1 MHDRNTEK
9 ITEIIRQLIC
19 LKKGKGTMK
28 GRRCVAVFCMTAMLL
43 SVNEM
48 GAGSWKQG
56 ELVAAADDSMWK
68 EIPEY
73 FVFSSGVG
81 AWATELQVEDDGSFT
96 GVYHD
101 SEMGDTGDGY
111 PNGTVY
117 FCNFSGKFTEPL
129 RFDKCMY
136 EMDLEELETEGT
148 EGESYIENGVRYVYS
163 EPYGISGGTQFTLYT
178 PGQPYEMVSEDFAWW
193 VRSSSGSQETDYLT
207 CYAICNAAT
216 QDGFVGYENQEG
228 EDREDEYIF
237 AQSDHEY
244 LNEQDI
250 IGKSKETIQ
259 QAINEIYARHGRV
272 FQKSDVAAYFA
283 SKSWYYP
290 IQGKTDDQ
298 IVAEFNSYEKANVDF
313 LAKYL

>member
-1 MHDRNTEK
+1 MKHRNY
-9 ITEIIRQLIC
+9 IAGLSI
-19 LKKGKGTMK
+19 
-28 GRRCVAVFCMTAMLL
+28 AVLVM
-43 SVNEM
+43 SVNGM
-48 GAGSWKQG
+48 GA
-56 ELVAAADDSMWK
+56 VTANAAEETSIW
-68 EIPEY
+68 EEVPEY

-129 RFDKCMY
+129 RFDECMY

-216 QDGFVGYENQEG
+216 QDGFVGYENREG

-250 IGKSKETIQ
+250 VGKSKETIQ

-283 SKSWYYP
+283 AKSWYHP

-313 LAKYL
+313 LANYL

>member
-1 MHDRNTEK
+1 MNDRSTEK

-56 ELVAAADDSMWK
+56 ELVAAAEDSVWK
-68 EIPEY
+68 EVPEN

-136 EMDLEELETEGT
+136 EMDLEELNIEGT
-148 EGESYIENGVRYVYS
+148 EGDSYIENGVRYVCS

-178 PGQPYEMVSEDFAWW
+178 PGQPYELMSEDFIWW
-193 VRSSSGSQETDYLT
+193 VRSIYGNEDTDYLT
-207 CYAICNAAT
+207 CYAICNEGT
-216 QDGFVGYENQEG
+216 QDGFVAYDNPQA
-228 EDREDEYIF
+228 DSNDDEYIF
-237 AQSDHEY
+237 PNSDKEY
-244 LNEQDI
+244 LDQQDI
-250 IGKSKETIQ
+250 AYMTSEGIQ
-259 QAINEIYARHGRV
+259 QAVNEIYARHGRV
-272 FQKSDVAAYFA
+272 FQKADVAAYFA
-283 SKSWYYP
+283 SKSWYHP
-290 IQGKTDDQ
+290 VQGKTDDQ

>member
-1 MHDRNTEK
+1 MKRRNY
-9 ITEIIRQLIC
+9 IVGLSI
-19 LKKGKGTMK
+19 
-28 GRRCVAVFCMTAMLL
+28 AVLVL
-43 SVNEM
+43 SVNGS
-48 GAGSWKQG
+48 GA
-56 ELVAAADDSMWK
+56 VAANAAEDASIW
-68 EIPEY
+68 EEVPEY

-81 AWATELQVEDDGSFT
+81 AWATELQMEDDGSFT

-136 EMDLEELETEGT
+136 EMDLDELETEGT
-148 EGESYIENGVRYVYS
+148 EGESYIESGVRYVYS

-178 PGQPYEMVSEDFAWW
+178 PGQPYDMVSEDFAWW
-193 VRSSSGSQETDYLT
+193 VRSVSGSQDTDSLT

-216 QDGFVGYENQEG
+216 QDGFVGYDSQEV
-228 EDREDEYIF
+228 ETNEEEYIF
-237 AQSDHEY
+237 ARSDQEY
-244 LNEQDI
+244 LSEQDI
-250 IGKSKETIQ
+250 AGKSKETIQ

-283 SKSWYYP
+283 AKSWYHP
-290 IQGKTDDQ
+290 VQGKTDDQ
-298 IVAEFNSYEKANVDF
+298 IIAEFNSYEKANVDF
-313 LAKYL
+313 LARHL

>member
-1 MHDRNTEK
+1 M
-9 ITEIIRQLIC
+9 IRKL
-19 LKKGKGTMK
+19 
-28 GRRCVAVFCMTAMLL
+28 
-43 SVNEM
+43 
-48 GAGSWKQG
+48 
-56 ELVAAADDSMWK
+56 
-68 EIPEY
+68 
-73 FVFSSGVG
+73 
-81 AWATELQVEDDGSFT
+81 
-96 GVYHD
+96 
-101 SEMGDTGDGY
+101 GDTGDGY

-136 EMDLEELETEGT
+136 EMDLEELETEGI

>member
-1 MHDRNTEK
+1 MKHRNY
-9 ITEIIRQLIC
+9 IAGLSI
-19 LKKGKGTMK
+19 
-28 GRRCVAVFCMTAMLL
+28 AVLVM
-43 SVNEM
+43 SVNGM
-48 GAGSWKQG
+48 GA
-56 ELVAAADDSMWK
+56 VTANAAEETSIW
-68 EIPEY
+68 EEVPEY

-129 RFDKCMY
+129 RFDECMY

-216 QDGFVGYENQEG
+216 QDGFVGYENREG

-250 IGKSKETIQ
+250 AGKSKETIQ

-290 IQGKTDDQ
+290 IHGKTDDQ

>member
-1 MHDRNTEK
+1 MKRRNY
-9 ITEIIRQLIC
+9 IVGLSI
-19 LKKGKGTMK
+19 
-28 GRRCVAVFCMTAMLL
+28 AVLVL
-43 SVNEM
+43 SVNGS
-48 GAGSWKQG
+48 GA
-56 ELVAAADDSMWK
+56 VAANAAEDASIW
-68 EIPEY
+68 EEVPEY

-81 AWATELQVEDDGSFT
+81 AWATELQMEDDGSFT

-129 RFDKCMY
+129 RFDECMY

-148 EGESYIENGVRYVYS
+148 EGDSYIENGVRYVYS

-178 PGQPYEMVSEDFAWW
+178 PGQPYDMVSEDFAWW
-193 VRSSSGSQETDYLT
+193 VRSVSGSQDTEYFN

-228 EDREDEYIF
+228 EDKEVEYIF
-237 AQSDHEY
+237 AQSAHEY
-244 LNEQDI
+244 LSEQDI
-250 IGKSKETIQ
+250 AGKSKETIQ

-283 SKSWYYP
+283 AKSWYHP
-290 IQGKTDDQ
+290 VQGKTDDQ
-298 IVAEFNSYEKANVDF
+298 IIAEFNSYEKANVDF

>member
-1 MHDRNTEK
+1 MKHRNY
-9 ITEIIRQLIC
+9 IAGLSI
-19 LKKGKGTMK
+19 
-28 GRRCVAVFCMTAMLL
+28 AVLVM
-43 SVNEM
+43 SVNGM
-48 GAGSWKQG
+48 GA
-56 ELVAAADDSMWK
+56 VTANAAEETSIW
-68 EIPEY
+68 EEVPEY

-81 AWATELQVEDDGSFT
+81 AWATELQMEDDGSFT

-216 QDGFVGYENQEG
+216 QDGFVGYENREG
-228 EDREDEYIF
+228 EDEYIF
-237 AQSDHEY
+237 ARSDHEY

-250 IGKSKETIQ
+250 AGKSKETIQ

-272 FQKSDVAAYFA
+272 FQKADVAAYFA

>member
-1 MHDRNTEK
+1 MKHRNY
-9 ITEIIRQLIC
+9 IAGLSI
-19 LKKGKGTMK
+19 
-28 GRRCVAVFCMTAMLL
+28 AVLVM
-43 SVNEM
+43 SVNGM
-48 GAGSWKQG
+48 GA
-56 ELVAAADDSMWK
+56 VTANAAEEASIW
-68 EIPEY
+68 EEVPEY

-81 AWATELQVEDDGSFT
+81 AWATELQMEEDGSFT

-228 EDREDEYIF
+228 EDEYIF

-250 IGKSKETIQ
+250 AGKSKETIQ

-272 FQKSDVAAYFA
+272 FQKADVAAYFA

>member
-1 MHDRNTEK
+1 MKHRNY
-9 ITEIIRQLIC
+9 IAGLSI
-19 LKKGKGTMK
+19 
-28 GRRCVAVFCMTAMLL
+28 AVLVM
-43 SVNEM
+43 SVNGM
-48 GAGSWKQG
+48 GA
-56 ELVAAADDSMWK
+56 VTANAAEETSIW
-68 EIPEY
+68 EEVPEY

-81 AWATELQVEDDGSFT
+81 AWATELQMEEDGSFT

-290 IQGKTDDQ
+290 VQGKTDDQ

>member
-1 MHDRNTEK
+1 MRW
-9 ITEIIRQLIC
+9 
-19 LKKGKGTMK
+19 GKYA
-28 GRRCVAVFCMTAMLL
+28 VAFCMATVLL
-43 SVNEM
+43 SVNGME
-48 GAGSWKQG
+48 AGWWK
-56 ELVAAADDSMWK
+56 VAAAEESIWK
-68 EIPEY
+68 EVPEH

-101 SEMGDTGDGY
+101 SEMGDTGDSY

-129 RFDKCMY
+129 RFDECMY
-136 EMDLEELETEGT
+136 EMDLEELETEGV
-148 EGESYIENGVRYVYS
+148 EGDSYIENGVRYVHS

-193 VRSSSGSQETDYLT
+193 VRSVSGSQDTDYLT

-216 QDGFVGYENQEG
+216 QDGFVGYDNQEG
-228 EDREDEYIF
+228 EGEEEEYVF

-244 LNEQDI
+244 LSEQDI
-250 IGKSKETIQ
+250 AGKSKETIQ

-272 FQKSDVAAYFA
+272 FQKADVAAYFTA
-283 SKSWYYP
+283 KSWYHP
-290 IQGKTDDQ
+290 VQGKTDEQ

-313 LAKYL
+313 LAQYL